1 MQARYAAR
9 TIEDNR
15 SEIMR
20 TGRLAANDKITSDE
34 TEEIADKDHDSVLDC
49 VMSSIGRGFL
59 QIVSLFNRSPAPG
72 NPDWKPRWASEV
84 PYTVGFVRSVVFKTV
99 RLHRGIEIRQVD
111 DLLSRL
117 ANNLSIVVGT
127 SFSEGKQLNSI
138 DFEMEVFGLKRTWW
152 RKGYDEGEVLDFMA
166 GAVSTLRTLESN
178 GVIIEAEKTIRGALE
193 SGSGDDAID
202 GETAMEALIAW
213 EQLSNARIAGLE
225 AELDSLKM
233 RLTGRLH

>member
-1 MQARYAAR
+1 MQASYAER

-15 SEIMR
+15 SEIMKA
-20 TGRLAANDKITSDE
+20 GKLAANVKMTSGDSNE
-34 TEEIADKDHDSVLDC
+34 TADSNRDSALDR
-49 VMSSIGRGFL
+49 VMSLIGRGFL
-59 QIVSLFNRSPAPG
+59 LLVSLFKRNPAPG
-72 NPDWKPRWASEV
+72 DPYWKPRWASEV
-84 PYTVGFVRSVVFKTV
+84 PFTVGFVRSVVFKTV

-117 ANNLSIVVGT
+117 TNTLSIIVGT
-127 SFSEGKQLNSI
+127 SFAEGKQLNSI

-166 GAVSTLRTLESN
+166 GAVSTLRTMESN
-178 GVIIEAEKTIRGALE
+178 GVIIEAENTLRKTLESDSGDSTFVNKTILE
-193 SGSGDDAID
+193 S
-202 GETAMEALIAW
+202 LIAW
-213 EQLSNARIAGLE
+213 EQLSSTRIAELE

>member
-1 MQARYAAR
+1 MQASYEAR
-9 TIEDNR
+9 TIKDDR

-34 TEEIADKDHDSVLDC
+34 TDEIADKDYDSALDR
-49 VMSSIGRGFL
+49 VMSLIGRGFL
-59 QIVSLFNRSPAPG
+59 QIVSLFKRNPAPG
-72 NPDWKPRWASEV
+72 DPDWKPRWASEA
-84 PYTVGFVRSVVFKTV
+84 PYTVGFVRAVVFKTV
-99 RLHRGIEIRQVD
+99 RLHRGIDIRQVD
-111 DLLSRL
+111 SMLDKLASALSL
-117 ANNLSIVVGT
+117 ATST
-127 SFSEGKQLNSI
+127 SFDEDKWIDYI
-138 DFEMEVFGLKRTWW
+138 DFETMVLGLRRTWW

-178 GVIIEAEKTIRGALE
+178 GVIIEAEKTIRRALE

-213 EQLSNARIAGLE
+213 EQLSSARIAGLE

-233 RLTGRLH
+233 RLNGRLH

>member
-1 MQARYAAR
+1 MQASYAER

-15 SEIMR
+15 SEIMKA
-20 TGRLAANDKITSDE
+20 GKLAANGKMTSGDSNE
-34 TEEIADKDHDSVLDC
+34 TADSNHDSALDR
-49 VMSSIGRGFL
+49 VMSLIGRGFL
-59 QIVSLFNRSPAPG
+59 LLVSLFKRSPAPG
-72 NPDWKPRWASEV
+72 DPYWKPRWASEV

-117 ANNLSIVVGT
+117 TNTLSIIVGT
-127 SFSEGKQLNSI
+127 SFAEGKQLNSI

-166 GAVSTLRTLESN
+166 GAVSTLRTMESN
-178 GVIIEAEKTIRGALE
+178 GVIIEAENTLRKTLESDSGDSTFVNKTILE
-193 SGSGDDAID
+193 S
-202 GETAMEALIAW
+202 LIAW
-213 EQLSNARIAGLE
+213 EQLSSARIAELE